1 MKPAACRPAI
11 PALAFPVMRNA
22 PLLTLLFAVLAAA
35 CAPAAPVTGQH
46 PDARPAATSAP
57 DARRAP
63 AIVVSIDALSERTIR
78 ETLDAT
84 AAPTLH
90 GMFDGAACA
99 LGVRPAMPSVTAAG
113 HAAIWT
119 GAFGDVSGISANNQP
134 RLPYDSHDL
143 LDLESGFSAGASR
156 AEPIWIS
163 AGLAGLRVAGH
174 HVTQAPQEPG
184 YRPLRAGSDEPHL
197 DVLRARARAI
207 NSSPQLAIVN
217 GYDVSVAPHRALTET
232 THPLRPARGWTG
244 VEWLPPS
251 PPPLEMAFAIGEDSV
266 FALVYGDS
274 DARPPRYTR
283 MVVTVG
289 RRDGSR
295 ALLQEVVGRPNAPVR
310 AVELRPTPADTAWPR
325 RDALARHFSLP
336 LVARHEGSEYPVS
349 FRLFAL
355 AGDGSTY
362 LLYHPSVQ
370 AIAGNRSGLGRDYLL
385 GTSGGWIDN
394 AATTLYGNGSFGQR
408 YDQGGDGTAE
418 ARWLETAQLM
428 TRQSIA
434 GSEWMWRNHTP
445 DLQVDYFAL
454 GDNTDHRFF
463 GWIDRASPS
472 WNDAHSPRFQE
483 VRRRAW
489 ALVDMR
495 VAALADLAASRG
507 GALFVTGDHGMRAV
521 WRAFRP
527 NALLRDAGLLAA
539 DTAGR
544 IDLSASRAV
553 SPNGYWI
560 AVNRASR
567 RGGIVAESDVPAVI
581 AAAERA
587 LRDARGPDGQPIIT
601 RIFRASEHDT
611 LGIGGPVGGDI
622 YFETA
627 PGYSWSSSAR
637 GTPSGNATPFAGHGY
652 PSVASDMQT
661 AFCAISPTIA
671 ARRIGP
677 MRLID
682 VAPTVSEWLGI
693 APPATSQGRSVL
705 GPLLGR

>member
-1 MKPAACRPAI
+1 
-11 PALAFPVMRNA
+11 MRTA
-22 PLLTLLFAVLAAA
+22 PLLSLPLALIAAA
-35 CAPAAPVTGQH
+35 CAPSGSGQLPDPRPATPAAPDTR
-46 PDARPAATSAP
+46 RP
-57 DARRAP
+57 P
-63 AIVVSIDALSERTIR
+63 AIIVSIDALSERTIR
-78 ETLDAT
+78 ETLDAS
-84 AAPTLH
+84 AVPTLH
-90 GMFDGAACA
+90 GMFDRAACA
-99 LGVRPAMPSVTAAG
+99 VGVRPAMPSVTAAG

-119 GAFGDVSGISANNQP
+119 GAYGDFSGISANNQP

-143 LDLESGFSAGASR
+143 LDLESGFSAGPSR

-184 YRPLRAGSDEPHL
+184 YRLLRTGADEPHL

-207 NSSPQLAIVN
+207 ISSPQLAVVN
-217 GYDVSVAPHRALTET
+217 GYDVSVAPHTALTEK
-232 THPLRPARGWTG
+232 THPLRPARGWTSAG
-244 VEWLPPS
+244 WLPSS
-251 PPPLEMAFAIGEDSV
+251 PPPLETAFTAGGDSV
-266 FALVYGDS
+266 FVLVYGDS
-274 DARPPRYTR
+274 AAQAPRYTR
-283 MVVTVG
+283 MFVTVG
-289 RRDGSR
+289 RRNGSR
-295 ALLQEVVGRPNAPVR
+295 ALIGEMVHGRSTTPVG

-336 LVARHEGSEYPVS
+336 LVVLEGGNEYPVT
-349 FRLFAL
+349 FRLFEL
-355 AGDGSTY
+355 AGDGSTF
-362 LLYHPSVQ
+362 LLYHPSIQ
-370 AIAGNRSGLGRDYLL
+370 AIAGNRTGLGQSYLL
-385 GTSGGWIDN
+385 GTTGGWIDN
-394 AATTLYGNGSFGQR
+394 SATSLYGNGAFGPR

-434 GSEWMWRNHTP
+434 GSEWLWRNHAP

-463 GWIDRASPS
+463 GWADRASPS
-472 WNDAHSPRFQE
+472 WNDAWSPRFQE

-495 VAALADLAASRG
+495 VSALADLAASRG
-507 GALFVTGDHGMRAV
+507 GALFITGDHGMRST

-527 NALLRDAGLLAA
+527 NALLRDAGLLVA

-553 SPNGYWI
+553 SPNGYWVS
-560 AVNRASR
+560 VNRASR
-567 RGGIVAESDVPAVI
+567 RGGIVAESDVPAVT

-587 LRDARGPDGQPIIT
+587 LLAARGPDGQPIVT
-601 RIFRASEHDT
+601 RIFRASEHDS

-627 PGYSWSSSAR
+627 AGYSWSSSAR
-637 GTPSGNATPFAGHGY
+637 GAVSGTATPFAGHGF
-652 PSVASDMQT
+652 PSVAPDMQT
-661 AFCAISPTIA
+661 AFCAISPTIG
-671 ARRIGP
+671 ARRIGA

-693 APPATSQGRSVL
+693 LPPATSQGRSVL
-705 GPLLGR
+705 GALLGR